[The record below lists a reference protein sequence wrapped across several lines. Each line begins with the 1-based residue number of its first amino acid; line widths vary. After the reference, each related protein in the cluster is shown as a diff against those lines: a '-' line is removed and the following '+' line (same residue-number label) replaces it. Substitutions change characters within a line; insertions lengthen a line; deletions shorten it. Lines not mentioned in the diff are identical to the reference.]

1 MKGIQIGSFVKSKQG
16 RDKDN
21 IYIVRRIFDKK
32 LELVD
37 GNGKTFQKPKI
48 KNVKHIEV
56 LDGVAEKIA
65 DKFVQNTN
73 VYDAEV
79 YSAIRK
85 FKNQ

>member
-1 MKGIQIGSFVKSKQG
+1 MKVVKIGSFVKSKQG

-21 IYIVRRIFDKK
+21 IYIVKRIFDKK

-37 GNGKTFQKPKI
+37 GAERKLSNPKT
-48 KNVKHIEV
+48 KNTKHIEV
-56 LDGVAEKIA
+56 LDGFAEKIA
-65 DKFVQNTN
+65 EKFVQEKN
-73 VYDAEV
+73 VFDAEV

>member
-1 MKGIQIGSFVKSKQG
+1 MNTLKIGSFVRSKQG

-21 IYIVRRIFDKK
+21 IYIVKRIFDKK

-37 GNGKTFQKPKI
+37 GNGKILSKPKI
-48 KNVKHIEV
+48 KNIKHIEA
-56 LDGVAEKIA
+56 LDGSADKIAEKF
-65 DKFVQNTN
+65 KENKN
-73 VYDAEV
+73 VFDAEV

>member
-1 MKGIQIGSFVKSKQG
+1 MNELKIGSFVRSKQG

-37 GNGKTFQKPKI
+37 GNGKILSKPKI
-48 KNVKHIEV
+48 KNIKHIEV
-56 LDGVAEKIA
+56 LVGSADKIAEK
-65 DKFVQNTN
+65 FNTN
-73 VYDAEV
+73 KNVFDAEV
-79 YSAIRK
+79 YSAIKK